1 MNSVED
7 AAKSALDVKAKVAIP
22 IHYGLYEGTEED
34 SLLFRDLLENL
45 VEVIIK

>member
-7 AAKSALDVKAKVAIP
+7 AAKSALDVKAKVA